1 MIADRDFIYE
11 NLPWRAG
18 GRTRE
23 GLDCA
28 GLALLFLREEFGL
41 DVTAPDTTQPAC
53 IDLEP
58 ALQAVAIRRGEML
71 QRGDLLFF
79 RYRTTG
85 KITHVAVMLDGSRV
99 LHIVH
104 GCPSRIDA
112 DMRLCHRLGL
122 RLAYAVKPA
131 DAPALAGVLHS
142 AALGDAS
149 TIVLLV
155 ISIALSAISY
165 AIAPK
170 LSRQGNRYGRY
181 GFDALVTKN
190 SPEQPLPDL
199 LGSVV
204 VAGNSPYTQQR
215 EQSASATATSQK
227 ANKIVVLASAPSEEI
242 DYQTGLKINGM
253 GWNDAYFFSGSA
265 FTGNY
270 INPTQTKDEAVSGTI
285 LGDSNAPSISL
296 YEGDYG
302 LTVPVDIRASYD
314 REFPVYGLS
323 GCTYLVFRL
332 VDSTKYQ
339 NFNVTCRVKCRKCR
353 TFDENGF
360 VVTTVTTSMFNTLFQ
375 QTATGDGWRYYL
387 RNGSVPQQDI
397 KAVRDVEVFG
407 VAHTEMS
414 ASNQSGNVYS
424 INYTKGYIELLTQP
438 NVLGSTTLEFDYYV
452 REWSQNP
459 AMQLV
464 YLLTEKGR
472 GLGLPESAIDWDAAV
487 AFRDYCD
494 EEITYQSANGEVTGP
509 RWRSDYAIDFR
520 KPIQEHIQAI
530 LDASHAV
537 LFVSG
542 GKWVMKAI
550 SAESSVFDFTTSN
563 ILEGSFSSEMIDRAE
578 RANRVKLL
586 FHSEEAHNAE
596 TEVIVDHA
604 ADQAARAPRAG
615 NNGVVDANLKLAAVT
630 NPAQAERLAMTFLEE
645 EVSSRFR
652 ATWKTTIKGLAL
664 QNGDVVTITHPS
676 RPSWTARPFRI
687 EEVNHDAE
695 DRLEITAVDYTPGAY
710 L

>member
-1 MIADRDFIYE
+1 MIAQRDFIYAG
-11 NLPWRAG
+11 LPWRAG

-28 GLALLFLREEFGL
+28 GLALLFLKEEFGIEL
-41 DVTAPDTTQPAC
+41 PAPDTTHPAG
-53 IDLEP
+53 IDIET
-58 ALQAVAIRRGEML
+58 ALQQARIPAGRDME
-71 QRGDLLFF
+71 RGDLVFF
-79 RYRTTG
+79 RHKETG
-85 KITHVAVMLDGSRV
+85 KVCHVAVVLEAGKI

-104 GCPSRIDA
+104 GFESRIDNGFKLTE
-112 DMRLCHRLGL
+112 RLKL
-122 RLAYAVKPA
+122 RPAYAVSHR
-131 DAPALAGVLHS
+131 DAALLG
-142 AALGDAS
+142 AAMHDPLLGDAS

-165 AIAPK
+165 ALTPK
-170 LSRQGNRYGRY
+170 LARQGNRYGRY

-227 ANKIVVLASAPSEEI
+227 ANKIVVLASAPCEEI
-242 DYQTGLKINGM
+242 DYQTGLKINGL
-253 GWNDAYFFSGSA
+253 GYTDPYFFNGSA
-265 FTGNY
+265 FTGIY
-270 INPTQTKDEAVSGTI
+270 INPAQTKDEAVSGTI
-285 LGDSNAPSISL
+285 LGDSNVPSITL
-296 YEGDYG
+296 YTGEYD
-302 LTVPVDIRASYD
+302 LDVPVDVRAEYD

-323 GCTYLVFRL
+323 GCAYLVHRL

-339 NFNVTCRVKCRKCR
+339 NFNVTCRVKGRKCR

-360 VVTTVTTSMFNTLFQ
+360 IVTTVTTSMFNTLFQ
-375 QTATGDGWRYYL
+375 ETANGDGWRYYL
-387 RNGSVPQQDI
+387 RSGSTPKQDI
-397 KAVRDVEVFG
+397 KEVRDVEVFG

-414 ASNQSGNVYS
+414 ASNQSGDVYS
-424 INYTKGYIELLTQP
+424 INYTKGYIELLSAP
-438 NVLGSTTLEFDYYV
+438 DPLGSTDLEFDYYP

-494 EEITYQSANGEVTGP
+494 TSLTYQSANGEVTAA
-509 RWRSDYAIDFR
+509 RWKTDYAIDFR

-530 LDASHAV
+530 LDGAHAI
-537 LFVSG
+537 LFLSG
-542 GKWVMKAI
+542 GKFVMKAI
-550 SAESSVFDFTTSN
+550 GAESSVFSFTTAN

-578 RANRVKLL
+578 RANRIKVL

-596 TEVIVDHA
+596 TEVIVDHRD
-604 ADQAARAPRAG
+604 DQAARAPRAG
-615 NNGVVDANLKLAAVT
+615 NDGIVDANLKLAAVT
-630 NPAQAERLAMTFLEE
+630 NPAQAERIGMAFLEE
-645 EVSSRFR
+645 EVNGRFR
-652 ATWKTTIKGLAL
+652 VRLKTTIKGLAL
-664 QNGDVVTITHPS
+664 QVGDVVDITHPS
-676 RPSWTARPFRI
+676 RPSWSARLMRI
-687 EEVNHDAE
+687 EEISHDGD
-695 DRLEITAVDYTPGAY
+695 DRLEITATDYTPGAY